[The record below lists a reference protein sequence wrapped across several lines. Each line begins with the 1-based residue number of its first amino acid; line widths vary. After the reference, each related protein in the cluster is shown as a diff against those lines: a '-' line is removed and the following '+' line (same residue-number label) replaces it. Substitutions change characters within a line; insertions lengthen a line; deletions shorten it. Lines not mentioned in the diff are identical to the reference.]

1 MLTLIAILT
10 GCYNENIPQVDVV
23 GKLVV
28 PEEAA
33 TREVPTFD
41 ENGEIT
47 GSETVTDPR
56 LIGPVFLGAFSAI
69 DQESFAYPHPA
80 MGPIISPDYPG
91 DTFPYGGTT
100 VGRFDFACYE
110 ALACKVVTGRFT
122 SYGDVLDYFKN
133 VLGKPVTD
141 SHGDEVMYGDTF
153 QQECYRLFH
162 ATSDEEFAFIGP
174 QDFTQNADGDF
185 EAEFLMAHTTLVPG
199 MALWGYMDAPTIS
212 TENAA
217 LNGTFDTCDDNL
229 GNQRY
234 DYDQTYFEGQPYPDI
249 LNYPSLYLRAGDWV
263 ADGTTTVQ
271 TADDQPVITL
281 SIPVTE

>member
-1 MLTLIAILT
+1 MLTLIAILA
-10 GCYNENIPQVDVV
+10 GCYNENLPQVDLT

-28 PEEAA
+28 PREAA
-33 TREVPTFD
+33 TRDIPTFD
-41 ENGEIT
+41 ENGDID
-47 GSETVTDPR
+47 GAETVTDPR
-56 LIGPVFLGAFSAI
+56 LLGPIFLGAFSGI
-69 DQESFAYPHPA
+69 DQESFAYPHPS

-122 SYGDVLDYFKN
+122 SYSDVLDYFKN

-141 SHGDEVMYGDTF
+141 SHGNEVLYSDTF

-174 QDFTQNADGDF
+174 EAFTENADGDF
-185 EAEFLMAHTTLVPG
+185 EAEFLMPHTTLVPG
-199 MALWGYMDAPTIS
+199 MALWGYMDAPLVS
-212 TENAA
+212 TEVAD
-217 LNGTFDTCDDNL
+217 LNGSFDTCDDSL

-234 DYDQTYFEGQPYPDI
+234 DYDQNYYEGQPYPDI

-263 ADGTTTVQ
+263 TDGTTTVQ
-271 TADDQPVITL
+271 SADDQPVITL